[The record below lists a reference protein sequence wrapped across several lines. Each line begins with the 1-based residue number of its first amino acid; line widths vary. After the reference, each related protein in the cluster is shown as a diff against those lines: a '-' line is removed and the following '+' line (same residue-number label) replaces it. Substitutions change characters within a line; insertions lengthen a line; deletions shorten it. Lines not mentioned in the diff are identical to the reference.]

1 MSDPNAPISPDELSH
16 TEGLEGWRQVDDAL
30 VTIIETGGFSRG
42 AALLPEIAQVA
53 DELNHH
59 PDVDVRYGEVV
70 IRTTSHDVGH
80 LTSRDVELA
89 RRISQIANRA
99 GAPSQAPNVD
109 PGRGPDLPGA

>member
-1 MSDPNAPISPDELSH
+1 MSDPNAPISPDELAH
-16 TEGLEGWRQVDDAL
+16 AEGLEGWRQVGDSL
-30 VTIIETGGFSRG
+30 MTVLETSGFSRG

-89 RRISQIANRA
+89 RRISTIANRT
-99 GAPSQAPNVD
+99 GTPMQAPNVD
-109 PGRGPDLPGA
+109 PERGPDLPNG

>member
-1 MSDPNAPISPDELSH
+1 MSDPNAPISPEELSH
-16 TEGLEGWRQVDDAL
+16 AEGLEGWRQVGDAL
-30 VTIIETGGFSRG
+30 VTVVETGGFSRG
-42 AALLPEIAQVA
+42 AALLPEIARVA

-89 RRISQIANRA
+89 RRISHIANQS
-99 GAPSQAPNVD
+99 GAPMQAPNVD
-109 PGRGPDLPGA
+109 PERGPDLPNA